1 MQEQNYGRW
10 LTFSGVLD
18 NIQVWQVWNRIY
30 ESLLSQFLSL
40 SLSLFIIFHHFETSF
55 CSISFTYISD
65 EVSDP
70 TYLGHMLVNATWKCT
85 YFHFFCIIQFDWYSK
100 VSNVL
105 NVSKLIVFFLLCI
118 LDMKP
123 LFLIFVCWIGNA
135 LNFWPFTW
143 IKKLRCWKIVKFET
157 YFTCLWQVNEAVVSG
172 WLFFRYL
179 VIGGSTHSL
188 FTFITT
194 LVFAGLWPLFL
205 VESCSFF
212 FTLFVSDFLFF
223 PLF

>member
-1 MQEQNYGRW
+1 MVVDWPFQEF
-10 LTFSGVLD
+10 LTISKFGKFEIEYMNLCFPS
-18 NIQVWQVWNRIY
+18 
-30 ESLLSQFLSL
+30 SSLSL
-40 SLSLFIIFHHFETSF
+40 SLSLLSSITLKQAFVASPSHISPMKFLILNTWDICLSMQLGNARIFTFFVLFNLTDIVKCQMSLMCQSWLYSF
-55 CSISFTYISD
+55 CF
-65 EVSDP
+65 VS
-70 TYLGHMLVNATWKCT
+70 
-85 YFHFFCIIQFDWYSK
+85 S
-100 VSNVL
+100 
-105 NVSKLIVFFLLCI
+105 
-118 LDMKP
+118 MKP

>member
-1 MQEQNYGRW
+1 MVVDWPFQEF
-10 LTFSGVLD
+10 LTISKFGKFEIEYMNLCFPS
-18 NIQVWQVWNRIY
+18 
-30 ESLLSQFLSL
+30 SSLSL
-40 SLSLFIIFHHFETSF
+40 SLSLLSSITLKQAFVASPSHISPMKFLILHTWDICLSMQLGNALIFTFS
-55 CSISFTYISD
+55 
-65 EVSDP
+65 
-70 TYLGHMLVNATWKCT
+70 
-85 YFHFFCIIQFDWYSK
+85 CIIQFDWCSK